1 MRIVAYTLVVAASV
15 AALASPAHADKC
27 SDLKQFPKPPL
38 TFVPFDRTNPA
49 THAPY
54 GPNDTLTVSG
64 TTMPALQALDAL
76 DALERQLTGFGYTL
90 RDING
95 ATLTELGK
103 CPELLA
109 SQVTIVDKI
118 LSDKAGPL
126 HPSSIADKIRAK
138 LDLAETMIPNWDA
151 LYDKIK
157 DPNRDVFLPKVPNF
171 TAPTPTPKRTELKP
185 LKKER
190 TWAWDMGDKGNLW
203 VQLLASFRID
213 GSKTEAKATA
223 KGTINASV
231 FGTWE
236 GEVLGADAVSTV
248 NGGAGNLAS
257 LDVSA
262 RVIGKTLYS
271 KNWAKKTI
279 KESDEKRFDARKEVS
294 YRFSIGPI
302 PCKGTVGV
310 VGAAGIK
317 YGYEVVPIALSVF
330 VVPFVDTKAYAQVG
344 VDIVVASAGIGGE
357 VTLINDVLTLQGSFA
372 VSFDDEPSLVLELTG
387 KNSVN
392 CLSGR
397 LYAYARIDFWLGHKT
412 YEHTFFDWTG
422 YKKESDLFKFRTSW
436 GPNGVTAEGDL
447 TAEDVMEV
455 TADQEERRLVDLENL
470 SQQRAFE
477 VFDAA
482 ARDFNGSAA
491 AQVSFERDRHAGISN
506 AIDGA
511 IEVLRAELARSGGV

>member
-15 AALASPAHADKC
+15 VALTAPAHADKC

-38 TFVPFDRTNPA
+38 TFVPFDRTNPD

-54 GPNDTLTVSG
+54 TATETITISG
-64 TTMPALQALDAL
+64 KALPALEALDAL
-76 DALERQLTGFGYTL
+76 DALERQLTAFGYTL
-90 RDING
+90 RDLQG
-95 ATLTELGK
+95 ATLSELGK
-103 CPELLA
+103 CYDLLA

-138 LDLAETMIPNWDA
+138 LDLAETKIPNWDA
-151 LYDKIK
+151 LYDQIK

-190 TWAWDMGDKGNLW
+190 SWAWDMGDKGNLW

-223 KGTINASV
+223 KGTANAAL

-248 NGGAGNLAS
+248 NGGAGNVAS
-257 LDVSA
+257 LNVSVRA
-262 RVIGKTLYS
+262 VGKTVYTKS
-271 KNWAKKTI
+271 WAKKTI
-279 KESDEKRFDARKEVS
+279 KEEDDKRFDTRKEVS

-302 PCKGTVGV
+302 PCKATIGF

-330 VVPFVDTKAYAQVG
+330 VVPYVDTKAYAQVG
-344 VDIVVASAGIGGE
+344 VDFVILSGGVGGE
-357 VTLINDVLTLQGSFA
+357 VTLLNDTLTLQGSFA
-372 VSFDDEPSLVLELTG
+372 VSFEDEPSLVLELTG

-397 LYAYARIDFWLGHKT
+397 LYAYAKIDLWLFSKS
-412 YEHTFFDWTG
+412 YDHTLFDWTG
-422 YKKESDLFKFRTSW
+422 YKKEADLFKFRTTW

-455 TADQEERRLVDLENL
+455 TADNEERRLVDLENL

-491 AQVSFERDRHAGISN
+491 AQVSFERDRHAGISH
-506 AIDGA
+506 AIDDA
-511 IEVLRAELARSGGV
+511 LELLRAELARSGGV